1 MRSRIPLAYAAFLI
15 IALMAVIGV
24 AAFSAGS
31 GSDEAAT
38 EPTPASSEPVSA
50 RVASAVFAVSVT
62 PEAPETVTAATPPPS
77 TVEDEAQPEEL
88 TAESLETTETT
99 AEPTT
104 TTAAPTTT
112 TKAPAD
118 TTPPALRVTSPENG
132 ATVEDRL
139 VTFRGTTERG
149 ATVASGPYNAAVDDD
164 GSWTIQ
170 LVVSPG
176 ANGAAFTAT
185 DKAGNTTTVRIV
197 VHYDEPAP
205 PATTTTTEASGG
217 GDTTT
222 TTAAPASKWSPL
234 WPADAGGIRNVE
246 TWRPLVEQYWDA
258 DKVDCALGLIK
269 IESRGD
275 PRAYNSSTGAEGLFQ
290 HLSKYWKGRAA
301 GAGFVDGNGLYAT
314 PYNGEANIA
323 AAAYLANYYEDVGK
337 NWWQPWGIM
346 PSYGS
351 CGSGG

>member
-1 MRSRIPLAYAAFLI
+1 
-15 IALMAVIGV
+15 MAVIGV

-31 GSDEAAT
+31 APDETAP
-38 EPTPASSEPVSA
+38 EPTAADTEPVSA

-62 PEAPETVTAATPPPS
+62 PEAPEAVTAATPPPS
-77 TVEDEAQPEEL
+77 NDAAEEPEDSADVL
-88 TAESLETTETT
+88 AAAEPTETTE
-99 AEPTT
+99 APPGTT
-104 TTAAPTTT
+104 TSEATTTT
-112 TKAPAD
+112 TKAPVD
-118 TTPPALRVTSPENG
+118 TTPPSLEVTSPENG
-132 ATVEDRL
+132 ATVDDRF
-139 VTFRGTTERG
+139 VTFRGSTERG
-149 ATVASGPYNAAVDDD
+149 ARVASGPYEAEVDDD
-164 GSWTIQ
+164 GAWTLQ

-185 DKAGNTTTVRIV
+185 DKAGNSTTVRIV
-197 VHYDEPAP
+197 VHYDAPEEAP
-205 PATTTTTEASGG
+205 PATTTTAGSGG
-217 GDTTT
+217 GATTT
-222 TTAAPASKWSPL
+222 TTSAPASQWSPL

-246 TWRPLVEQYWDA
+246 TWRPLVEKYWDA

-290 HLSKYWKGRAA
+290 HLRKYWKGRAA

-323 AAAYLANYYEDVGK
+323 AAAYLANYYEEVGK
-337 NWWQPWGIM
+337 NWWQPWGIV
-346 PSYGS
+346 PNYGS